1 MIRSFRGFTPIVPA
15 SAYVDESAQVLGDVR
30 LGERSSVWMNA
41 VLRGD
46 INSIT
51 LGDDSNVQDGSVLHV
66 QGDIPLVIGSR
77 VTLGHSVTVHACT
90 IEDRVLIGMG
100 AVVLD
105 RSIISEGSIVAAG
118 SVVRMDTVVPPRTLV
133 AGVPARVVR
142 PLTDADLDLIDSHWK
157 NYVEYTAEYLTD
169 RAARGGA

>member
-1 MIRSFRGFTPIVPA
+1 MLRPFRGRQPVVPA
-15 SAYVDESAQVLGDVR
+15 SAYVDPSAQLIGDVR
-30 LGERSSVWMNA
+30 LGERSSVWFNC

-51 LGDDSNVQDGSVLHV
+51 IGDDSNVQDCSVLHV

-77 VTLGHSVTVHACT
+77 VTLGHNTTVHACT
-90 IEDRVLIGMG
+90 LEDRVLIGMG

-105 RSIISEGSIVAAG
+105 RTVVGEGSIVAAG
-118 SVVRMDTVVPPRTLV
+118 AVVKMDTIVPPRSLV

-142 PLTDADLDLIDSHWK
+142 ELTDADLELIDHHWR
-157 NYVEYTAEYLTD
+157 NYVGYTAEYLK
-169 RAARGGA
+169 GV